1 MGFGFLDPRE
11 LSAQQR
17 QDLEVHRRQHEAR
30 TQKSSKENSLAQ
42 LRELAG
48 LSTKELAGR
57 LKTSADRVQKLES
70 GDLDRIQ
77 LATLRR
83 HAEAIGCHLEL
94 RYVAEG
100 AHAAFS

>member
-17 QDLEVHRRQHEAR
+17 QDLEEHRRQREAR
-30 TQKSSKENSLAQ
+30 AQESSKENSLAQ

-48 LSTKELAGR
+48 LSTKELAGS
-57 LKTSADRVQKLES
+57 LKVSADRVKKLES
-70 GDLDRIQ
+70 GDLERVQ

-83 HAEAIGCHLEL
+83 HAKAIGCRLEL